1 MQTLTLIGH
10 VAIDRVITI
19 QGEKQQL
26 GGPPTYFSLVSELL
40 GYQPKVITKV
50 GEDFPEDYIRQ
61 LSETGVEVRDF
72 ISADSK
78 TTRFILDYR
87 QSKRKLSVE
96 SVCDEIQVLNDFHDN
111 DAVILA
117 PIIGEISSNIKG
129 LLDDSV
135 NALDPQ
141 GFLRKL
147 HGDGALTLTNWFDGD
162 LIRKIHVLKSSE
174 TELGFLCS
182 RGMRNGLKYLRE
194 VGVDVPIATS
204 GEKGAHILTDN
215 GLFNVPAYNQTIYR
229 DGTGAGDCFLSGF
242 FSTYVK
248 GEDPLWCGAV
258 GSATA
263 SAVVETYGPMVDID
277 SKELL
282 RRAEVIFQGVR
293 RLD

>member
-19 QGEKQQL
+19 QGEKLQL

-40 GYQPKVITKV
+40 GYKPKVITKV
-50 GEDFPEDYIRQ
+50 GEDFPEEYIRQ
-61 LSETGVEVRDF
+61 LSETGVDVRGF
-72 ISADSK
+72 ISVDLK

-96 SVCDEIQVLNDFHDN
+96 SVCDDIQVLNDFSDE

-117 PIIGEISSNIKG
+117 PIIGEISSDIKERIG
-129 LLDDSV
+129 DSV

-141 GFLRKL
+141 GFLRKV
-147 HGDGALTLTNWFDGD
+147 HNNGILTLTNWFDRD

-174 TELGFLCS
+174 TELRFLCS
-182 RGMRNGLKYLRE
+182 RDWRNGLRYLRD
-194 VGVDVPIATS
+194 VGVDVSISTS
-204 GEKGAHILTDN
+204 GERGAHILTN
-215 GLFNVPAYNQTIYR
+215 GGLFHVPAYNQTIYI

-242 FSTYVK
+242 FSAYVK

-263 SAVVETYGPMVDID
+263 SAVVETHGPRVEID

-282 RRAEVIFQGVR
+282 RRAEVIYQGIR